1 MLRPQ
6 QAGTTL
12 LRSLHRYF
20 LTASPKAWKRVAPGG
35 TMARKHCAC
44 PNQRTARRSE
54 SQRRRLPIAGGM
66 KKHLTCHLSA
76 TRRRMCWKTGLR
88 AKKMH
93 SALPKLPCAMG
104 RIMDTANDSTQSC
117 TATVGDQSQQ
127 LDEGATAIMLRRLPS
142 KLTIESLLDILSQF
156 WPSRYNFV
164 YVPHD
169 KSRARNVALAFIN
182 FTDSETV
189 RMAYDYFQGRSHP
202 MDVRLGSH
210 IRVSQADVQGLSLN
224 LAYFV
229 ARSGFADMDNPHA
242 PRVFEN
248 GWRVNLLEA
257 VQKHVTM
264 ELMAQAEP
272 APAPPEAEAIE
283 RSAGKR
289 GYREGGC
296 VGPTAATD
304 KAERLKSFKENRDV
318 FSKHSNGFAGQQSDL
333 KSRVSRREAEAL
345 LQRLTAGPALGQDLD
360 EVRRLR
366 KLVDDRSA

>member
-1 MLRPQ
+1 MSFDQ
-6 QAGTTL
+6 Q
-12 LRSLHRYF
+12 
-20 LTASPKAWKRVAPGG
+20 
-35 TMARKHCAC
+35 
-44 PNQRTARRSE
+44 
-54 SQRRRLPIAGGM
+54 
-66 KKHLTCHLSA
+66 
-76 TRRRMCWKTGLR
+76 
-88 AKKMH
+88 
-93 SALPKLPCAMG
+93 
-104 RIMDTANDSTQSC
+104 
-117 TATVGDQSQQ
+117 GDQSQQ

-182 FTDSETV
+182 FTDSETA

-264 ELMAQAEP
+264 ELMAQASQHMKAVED
-272 APAPPEAEAIE
+272 ARARAARNRRDPPKHDSCHDTMRRENVPHVREVPGIPCWHTAGRDDS
-283 RSAGKR
+283 RSLGPLGLK
-289 GYREGGC
+289 GPFEGSEGG
-296 VGPTAATD
+296 GTD
-304 KAERLKSFKENRDV
+304 
-318 FSKHSNGFAGQQSDL
+318 AGASSSSSLSTTGQ
-333 KSRVSRREAEAL
+333 RRRGE
-345 LQRLTAGPALGQDLD
+345 GLD
-360 EVRRLR
+360 ELFHAGLAKQRPDGSVHFFL
-366 KLVDDRSA
+366 